1 MILTELGR
9 GAEESQEIH
18 MEAFEG
24 ADTGVW
30 TDHPE
35 DGRFREL
42 RIIPAP

>member
-1 MILTELGR
+1 MILTELGS
-9 GAEESQEIH
+9 GAGETQEAH

-24 ADTGVW
+24 ADAGVW

-42 RIIPAP
+42 RIIPGP

>member
-1 MILTELGR
+1 MIPTELGS
-9 GAEESQEIH
+9 GAEETQETH

-42 RIIPAP
+42 RISPAP